1 MLPVWIR
8 GRPMT
13 RRWAPVLA
21 GILFFWVAGCE
32 RDSARPSAGKT
43 PPPFSKPEQLVVVRT
58 RPVMGTFVTI
68 QVAGSSRPELESA
81 CEEAFREVERLE
93 ALAHPGREGS
103 VVRQINEAAGKH
115 PVAVPGEV
123 FQLLSLARSVS
134 ERSGGAFDITV
145 AAVSR
150 LWDFRDPG
158 GPLPGG
164 EALARALPLVDWR
177 SLVLDEANRT
187 AFLRRDRM
195 EIGLGAV
202 AKGFAADAAVA
213 VLRRHDISGALVDAG
228 GDMALAG
235 SKNGSPW
242 TVGIQHPRKPRG
254 ELVARLEIREDLA
267 VVTSGDYERGFVR
280 EGIRYHHILDPRT
293 GEPARLC
300 QSVTVAGP
308 SCGLADALAT
318 AVFVL
323 GPEQGLAMLGK
334 DYPEYDAFVLDAD
347 GREHKTAGW
356 NNRPGLVQ
364 TPE

>member
-1 MLPVWIR
+1 ML
-8 GRPMT
+8 
-13 RRWAPVLA
+13 
-21 GILFFWVAGCE
+21 
-32 RDSARPSAGKT
+32 
-43 PPPFSKPEQLVVVRT
+43 
-58 RPVMGTFVTI
+58 GTFVTV
-68 QVAGSSRPELESA
+68 QVAGSSRSELEDA

-103 VVRQINEAAGKH
+103 VVRQINEAAGKR
-115 PVAVPGEV
+115 PVAVSEEI
-123 FQLLSLARSVS
+123 FRLLSLARSVS
-134 ERSGGAFDITV
+134 ERSAGAFDITV

-150 LWDFRDPG
+150 LWDFRDPA
-158 GPLPGG
+158 GPLPA
-164 EALARALPLVDWR
+164 EDELARALPLVDWR
-177 SLVLDEANRT
+177 SLVLDESNRT
-187 AFLRRDRM
+187 AFLRRARM

-202 AKGFAADAAVA
+202 AKGFAVDAALA

-228 GDMALAG
+228 GDMALSG

-254 ELVARLEIREDLA
+254 ELVARLEIQGDLA

-293 GEPARLC
+293 GQPARFC
-300 QSVTVAGP
+300 QSVTVAGL
-308 SCGLADALAT
+308 SCALADALAT

-323 GPEQGLAMLGK
+323 GPAQGLAMLGQ

-347 GREHKTAGW
+347 GREYKTAGW
-356 NNRPGLVQ
+356 NDRAGFVR